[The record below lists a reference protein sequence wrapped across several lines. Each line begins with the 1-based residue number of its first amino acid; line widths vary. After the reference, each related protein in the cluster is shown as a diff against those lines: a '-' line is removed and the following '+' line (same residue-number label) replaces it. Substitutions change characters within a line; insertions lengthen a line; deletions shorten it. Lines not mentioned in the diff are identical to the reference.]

1 MLIVRVGFNINKKVT
16 DEILYKDRD
25 SQIKAINATF
35 EAASKPVRI
44 HPNVFISFGFI
55 FVFIDFLSDST
66 ALEALQQTECYS
78 C

>member
-1 MLIVRVGFNINKKVT
+1 MLMLIFRVGFNINKKVT

-44 HPNVFISFGFI
+44 QLILQLDSFY
-55 FVFIDFLSDST
+55 V
-66 ALEALQQTECYS
+66 Y
-78 C
+78 